1 MNHLLSFI
9 SKYST
14 RKNIV
19 SGLIVITLV
28 NLVVFPYFLKAP
40 TTIDHI
46 LDIRFGFDKQ
56 IVNNTLNELG
66 NNGRTLYFWTTLL
79 IDTPYAFFYGF
90 IYAFILAALL
100 KSSADKNHW
109 QFLIML
115 PFFISLFDIIENLGI
130 IYFIKSYPNI
140 DDSLIKIT
148 SLSNQL
154 KWIFAFL
161 TTISIFLLFIIKLF
175 SNLKKN
181 D

>member
-1 MNHLLSFI
+1 LTSFYLKYLYLYMNHLLSFI

-56 IVNNTLNELG
+56 IVNDTLNELG
-66 NNGRTLYFWTTLL
+66 KQGRTLYLWTTLI
-79 IDTPYAFFYGF
+79 IDMPYAFFYGF
-90 IYAFILAALL
+90 IYAFILAVLL
-100 KSSADKNHW
+100 KPTKEKNPW

-115 PFFISLFDIIENLGI
+115 PFFIV
-130 IYFIKSYPNI
+130 
-140 DDSLIKIT
+140 
-148 SLSNQL
+148 Q
-154 KWIFAFL
+154 
-161 TTISIFLLFIIKLF
+161 
-175 SNLKKN
+175 
-181 D
+181 